1 MTPHTQ
7 AVHLAALRAA
17 ARLALSAAVP
27 AFVFACG
34 GAEAPDP
41 TGSTGT
47 SGQGN
52 ADTSEGNADTSQGDL
67 KSGTPKSVKNYCVA
81 HHAYE
86 TTESCCKAEVSSAHF
101 PSDPKWTA
109 DPDLRVD
116 AVTRGC
122 CVVLA
127 NASIKEQKV
136 WAERGECCPA
146 IGWNGA
152 PSCTP
157 WGPPVPPKMPT
168 TFTAMA

>member
-41 TGSTGT
+41 AGSTGSTAT
-47 SGQGN
+47 DTAGQGS
-52 ADTSEGNADTSQGDL
+52 ADTSGGDL
-67 KSGTPKSVKNYCVA
+67 RASTPKAVKTYCAAV
-81 HHAYE
+81 HSYE
-86 TTESCCKAEVSSAHF
+86 STEACCKAEVAKAHF
-101 PSDPKWTA
+101 PSDPKRTG

-127 NASIKEQKV
+127 NASIKEQTP
-136 WAERGECCPA
+136 WAERGQCCPA
-146 IGWNGA
+146 IGWNGV

-157 WGPPVPPKMPT
+157 WGPPVPPKMSA
-168 TFTAMA
+168 TFIAVA

>member
-34 GAEAPDP
+34 GAEATEP
-41 TGSTGT
+41 TGTTGT
-47 SGQGN
+47 TATDTTGQGS
-52 ADTSEGNADTSQGDL
+52 ADTSEGDL
-67 KSGTPKSVKNYCVA
+67 KSSLPKGVKSYCVA
-81 HHAYE
+81 HHPYE
-86 TTESCCKAEVSSAHF
+86 TSESCCKAEVASAHF
-101 PSDPKWTA
+101 PSDPKWTQN
-109 DPDLRVD
+109 PDMRVD

-127 NASIKEQKV
+127 NASLKAQTV

-157 WGPPVPPKMPT
+157 WGPPVPPKMP
-168 TFTAMA
+168 AALLAVA